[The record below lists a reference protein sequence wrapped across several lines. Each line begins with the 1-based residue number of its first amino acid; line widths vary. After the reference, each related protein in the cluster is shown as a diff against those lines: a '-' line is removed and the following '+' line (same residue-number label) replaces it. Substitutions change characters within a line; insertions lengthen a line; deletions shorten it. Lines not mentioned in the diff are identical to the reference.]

1 PDYGP
6 HDSGRWPP
14 ELLDASRLPGTHDW
28 GYDSG
33 EVLGSRRL
41 PFERARVIGGCSSHN
56 GCAEI
61 WGSRLDY
68 DGWAAL
74 GNPGWSTEDLLPVG
88 RAMAERL
95 RVKVWRD
102 DEVTPFQRA
111 CLDAA
116 AAAGIPRTANLND
129 LDEDVGAGISPV
141 NIVDG
146 IRWNSAFAFLDPV
159 R

>member
-1 PDYGP
+1 
-6 HDSGRWPP
+6 
-14 ELLDASRLPGTHDW
+14 
-28 GYDSG
+28 
-33 EVLGSRRL
+33 
-41 PFERARVIGGCSSHN
+41 
-56 GCAEI
+56 
-61 WGSRLDY
+61 
-68 DGWAAL
+68 
-74 GNPGWSTEDLLPVG
+74 
-88 RAMAERL
+88 RL

-159 R
+159 RNGGNLTVLGDAFADRVLLHNNRAVGAEIIVAGERRRIG